1 MISTSLLA
9 TLLLPTFASAATFSY
24 RTAGSNVGFVSLEQY
39 AFVAGSFVDVR
50 VVPDYD
56 ATFFPD
62 GKSAWNCAEVVFH
75 AKTHLIGIA
84 TTPLNRPA
92 VDWSA
97 IRADGTTTASS
108 DRTNL
113 PCTGDF
119 RKIRNLRFAGQ
130 EEQAEALLAQTV
142 EAGQTNPIVEATF
155 FNVPIPDNGCYY
167 DATNPTPDFECPTEV
182 GITAWAID
190 DETILQIHKET
201 AGQTFID
208 EDNGIAL
215 VNPAPTPSVNGGS
228 YRAADSSTPES
239 SGMSA
244 GGIAALVVGFLVA
257 MCACFA
263 TGTACTL
270 MYTRSKAT
278 SADARVTG
286 RTSRRG
292 GISRSASGHVRH

>member
-9 TLLLPTFASAATFSY
+9 TLLLPTLASAATITY
-24 RTAGSNVGFVSLEQY
+24 RAAGSNGPFVPREQH
-39 AFVAGSFVDVR
+39 AFVAEGAVDVH

-56 ATFFPD
+56 ATFFAD
-62 GKSAWNCAEVVFH
+62 GKSAWNCAEVMFH
-75 AKTHLIGIA
+75 AKTSWFGPA
-84 TTPLNRPA
+84 TTALNRPQAAWTA
-92 VDWSA
+92 V
-97 IRADGTTTASS
+97 RADGTTTSSS
-108 DRTNL
+108 DGSNIG
-113 PCTGDF
+113 CTADYTT
-119 RKIRNLRFAGQ
+119 IRDLRFRHQ
-130 EEQAEALLAQTV
+130 EEEAAAILAQTI
-142 EAGQTNPIVEATF
+142 EAGQNNPIVEATF
-155 FNVPIPDNGCYY
+155 LNVSIPDNSCYY
-167 DATNPTPDFECPTEV
+167 DRTKLTPGFECPDEI
-182 GITAWAID
+182 GITVWAID
-190 DETILQIHKET
+190 DETFFSVQKTT
-201 AGQTFID
+201 AGQTFIE
-208 EDNGIAL
+208 EDNDIVL
-215 VNPAPTPSVNGGS
+215 VNPVNLPGSNDGGA
-228 YRAADSSTPES
+228 YRAADASAES